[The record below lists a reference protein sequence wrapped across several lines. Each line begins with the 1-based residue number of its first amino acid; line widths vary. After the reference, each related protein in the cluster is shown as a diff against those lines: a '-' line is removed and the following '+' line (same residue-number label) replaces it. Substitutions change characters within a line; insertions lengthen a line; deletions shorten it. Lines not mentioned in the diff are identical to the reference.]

1 MTDIIL
7 IAAVVTFFVAAAL
20 VVRVLDHM
28 IANAASDADRDDEA
42 AETGLEPGR
51 PS

>member
-7 IAAVVTFFVAAAL
+7 IATIVAFFVAAAL

-28 IANAASDADRDDEA
+28 IASSASAADLDDEA
-42 AETGLEPGR
+42 ADTELKPGR
-51 PS
+51 PA